1 MTDQNITP
9 AKKAAILD
17 AALDLIAVHGFHGTP
32 TSRIAREAGAGV
44 GSIYRYFRSKDELIQ
59 ELFDHVAQR
68 MSREVTK
75 DIESSASIRDQFIR
89 IGTNV
94 FVYLAGHPKV
104 AAFIEQY
111 FNSPYGIS
119 HKRDAILNEKSGR
132 KDEHPLN
139 DVLTQAREQGLIKD
153 FTFHILG
160 ALSFGPIVLLVRD
173 IHAGLIDMD
182 DATVK
187 RVIEACWDSIRR

>member
-1 MTDQNITP
+1 MDDQGITP

-17 AALDLIAVHGFHGTP
+17 AALELIAVHGFHGTP

-44 GSIYRYFRSKDELIQ
+44 GSIYRYFRSKDELIH

-68 MSREVTK
+68 MSLEVMK
-75 DIESSASIRDQFIR
+75 DIESGASIRDQFIR

-94 FVYLAGHPKV
+94 FAYLAGHPKV

-132 KDEHPLN
+132 KGEHPLN

-182 DATVK
+182 DATIV

>member
-1 MTDQNITP
+1 MPDHGVTP

-32 TSRIAREAGAGV
+32 TSKIAREAGAGV
-44 GSIYRYFRSKDELIQ
+44 GSIYRYFRSKDELIN
-59 ELFDHVAQR
+59 ELFDHVAKR
-68 MSREVTK
+68 MSQEVMR
-75 DIESSASIRDQFIR
+75 DFRSDAPIRDQFIQ

-94 FVYLAGHPKV
+94 FSYLMGHPKV
-104 AAFIEQY
+104 ATFIEQY

-119 HKRDAILNEKSGR
+119 HKRDAILNEQSGR
-132 KDEHPLN
+132 KNEHPLN
-139 DVLTQAREQGLIKD
+139 DILKQAREQGLIKD
-153 FTFHILG
+153 FTYHVLG

-173 IHAGLIDMD
+173 IHAGLIEMD
-182 DATVK
+182 GATIR